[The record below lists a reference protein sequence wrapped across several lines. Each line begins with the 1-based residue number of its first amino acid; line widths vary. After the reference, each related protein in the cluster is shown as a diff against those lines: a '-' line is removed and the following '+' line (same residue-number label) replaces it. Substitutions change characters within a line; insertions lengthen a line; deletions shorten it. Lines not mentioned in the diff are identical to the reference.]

1 VSWRV
6 VSGEERQREAPY
18 TYFLPHPDQIVSLR
32 AGDMVKLL
40 FEYDGEVEE
49 YGGERMWVSVDRING
64 SEFEG
69 ELLSEPCESHI
80 AKGERVTFR
89 AEDILDYRYADDR
102 PEPIVASSREFWER
116 CLVDE
121 CVLYEGVPVEYI
133 YREEPD
139 MDEEGDKYPDSGWR
153 IRGRAGEATD
163 EELEASKPKYV
174 ALGAV
179 LNRDDSW
186 LQLIDAPVGSAFM
199 RNFETGEYEP
209 TR

>member
-1 VSWRV
+1 
-6 VSGEERQREAPY
+6 
-18 TYFLPHPDQIVSLR
+18 
-32 AGDMVKLL
+32 
-40 FEYDGEVEE
+40 
-49 YGGERMWVSVDRING
+49 MWVSVDRIDG
-64 SEFEG
+64 PDFEG
-69 ELLSEPCESHI
+69 QLLSEPCERHI
-80 AKGERVTFR
+80 AKGDPVRFGR
-89 AEDILDYRYADDR
+89 GDILDFSFSDERL
-102 PEPIVASSREFWER
+102 EPTVETHREYWER

-153 IRGRAGEATD
+153 IRGRSGEATD
-163 EELEASKPKYV
+163 EELEARKPAYV
-174 ALGAV
+174 ALGAI

-186 LQLIDAPVGSAFM
+186 LRLIDAPVGSAFM